1 MTTLHTVSF
10 KRTVLATL
18 IGLFLSRYSFALQEI
33 SDDAL
38 SQATGEGIAIL
49 PTAYSFVLRGDK
61 TGNEASLTDRSKD
74 TGYIHYIPIGGLTS
88 IVQDTNKDGL
98 VNSSD
103 HSVGKAD
110 LYLYGLALSKNDNDP
125 NNRFGSKI
133 SSWGTANN
141 PWIFKAATANNVPD
155 FAGGNGTITYLNFEA
170 PLYETGT
177 KTGVDA
183 YNLKLA
189 LWADAFVRDQSK
201 VEGDV
206 DQFNLGENFSTT
218 ATGRANRL
226 RLQAIANGFSM
237 NGSNLQVF
245 QTLGGSNNN
254 NGMSSFYNNT
264 LGIAGVIR
272 LNSGDAQDLKATVT
286 ENVSESMGTPS
297 AWTLVHAGANST
309 LSSSSTGNCGNTGS
323 TTTTMSNAIGCQY
336 QIQTRTRTDTKT
348 RTRTWEVPS
357 TLEGKVLRLS
367 TRETTDTERLTTP
380 ALDGGGAPSFDANE
394 GLFIYNPNINLVL
407 GSLYQP
413 VILGSDGKNLS
424 LEIARIPN
432 KPEIYKK
439 IYTDY
444 TGADKSYLGSTCNVY
459 QCGTSEISGYQG
471 GSPRTDYSAATL
483 VNKKLATHS
492 SISIGSVFSPDS
504 GKTLIAYSGEG
515 ALGISFGKLVTS
527 TATNTTTAQLTE
539 AQYKQRQ
546 QLVNNNAYQYAF
558 QRRSYGCGFGG
569 WSTCYE
575 NNIDIKG
582 TSTQW
587 QYWNGSAWMT
597 QDILTNTNGLPIN
610 AVTCTGN
617 TTCGPNYS
625 TPNQQ
630 YTYGTMTNRNWATSD
645 AVWQTGSN
653 ASVNAILGA
662 TAAPF
667 PATNQAATPAI
678 ITNASPSNNL
688 GSAVI
693 DGLLIQH
700 FKVTTT
706 GL

>member
-49 PTAYSFVLRGDK
+49 PTDYSFVLRGDK

-201 VEGDV
+201 AEGDV

-226 RLQAIANGFSM
+226 RLQAIASGFSM

-245 QTLGGSNNN
+245 QTLKGATNA

-264 LGIAGVIR
+264 LGLSGILR
-272 LNSGDAQDLKATVT
+272 FNSGT
-286 ENVSESMGTPS
+286 GTTAS
-297 AWTLVHAGANST
+297 DS
-309 LSSSSTGNCGNTGS
+309 
-323 TTTTMSNAIGCQY
+323 
-336 QIQTRTRTDTKT
+336 
-348 RTRTWEVPS
+348 
-357 TLEGKVLRLS
+357 KVLRLS
-367 TRETTDTERLTTP
+367 TRECGSGNPNGCTTGTAQGLLASPAIAGSGATT
-380 ALDGGGAPSFDANE
+380 APNFSPNE
-394 GLFIYNPNINLVL
+394 GVFIYNLNTNLVL

-413 VILGSDGKNLS
+413 LVLGSDGKNFS
-424 LEIARIPN
+424 LELARIPN
-432 KPEIYKK
+432 KASIYTK
-439 IYTDY
+439 IYTRYAGDSGDSGVTY
-444 TGADKSYLGSTCNVY
+444 YGSTCNVFV
-459 QCGTSEISGYQG
+459 CGTSALAGYQG
-471 GSPRTDYSAATL
+471 GSPTSDYSALASNATL
-483 VNKKLATHS
+483 PTHS
-492 SISIGSVFSPDS
+492 SISIGSVTQ
-504 GKTLIAYSGEG
+504 GANNLLIADKS
-515 ALGISFGKLVTS
+515 ASAVGISFGKS
-527 TATNTTTAQLTE
+527 
-539 AQYKQRQ
+539 
-546 QLVNNNAYQYAF
+546 
-558 QRRSYGCGFGG
+558 
-569 WSTCYE
+569 
-575 NNIDIKG
+575 G
-582 TSTQW
+582 TS
-587 QYWNGSAWMT
+587 G
-597 QDILTNTNGLPIN
+597 
-610 AVTCTGN
+610 AVN
-617 TTCGPNYS
+617 
-625 TPNQQ
+625 
-630 YTYGTMTNRNWATSD
+630 M
-645 AVWQTGSN
+645 
-653 ASVNAILGA
+653 
-662 TAAPF
+662 
-667 PATNQAATPAI
+667 
-678 ITNASPSNNL
+678 

-700 FKVTTT
+700 MKITAT

>member
-49 PTAYSFVLRGDK
+49 PTDYSFVLRGDK

-309 LSSSSTGNCGNTGS
+309 LSSSSSGDCGNGGGTTNTMGTG
-323 TTTTMSNAIGCQY
+323 IGCQY

-348 RTRTWEVPS
+348 RARTWTVPS
-357 TLEGKVLRLS
+357 ALEGKVLRLS
-367 TRETTDTERLTTP
+367 TRETTDTAGLTTP
-380 ALDGGGAPSFDANE
+380 ALNGGGAPTFDPND
-394 GLFIYNPNINLVL
+394 GIFIYNPNINLVL
-407 GSLYQP
+407 GNLFQP
-413 VILGSDGKNLS
+413 VILGSDGKNFS

-432 KPEIYKK
+432 RPEIYKK

-444 TGADKSYLGSTCNVY
+444 SGTDATYLGSTCNVY
-459 QCGTSEISGYQG
+459 QCGTSEIANYQG
-471 GSPRTDYSAATL
+471 GSPRTDYSATAL
-483 VNKKLATHS
+483 SNKKLATHS
-492 SISIGSVFSPDS
+492 SISIGSVYSPDS

-558 QRRSYGCGFGG
+558 QRRSYGCGLGR
-569 WSTCYE
+569 TCYE
-575 NNIDIKG
+575 NNIDLKG

-597 QDILTNTNGLPIN
+597 QDTLTTSNGLPTS
-610 AVTCTGN
+610 AATCSGN

-630 YTYGTMTNRNWATSD
+630 YTYGTTTNRNWATSD

>member
-18 IGLFLSRYSFALQEI
+18 ISLCISRYAFALQEI
-33 SDDAL
+33 SDDVL
-38 SQATGEGIAIL
+38 SQTTGEGVAIL
-49 PTAYSFVLRGDK
+49 PTDFSFVLRGDK

-297 AWTLVHAGANST
+297 AWTLVHAGANSN
-309 LSSSSTGNCGNTGS
+309 LSSSSTGDCGNGGGTTNTMGTG
-323 TTTTMSNAIGCQY
+323 IGCQY

-348 RTRTWEVPS
+348 RARTWTVPS
-357 TLEGKVLRLS
+357 ALEGKVLRLS
-367 TRETTDTERLTTP
+367 TRETTDTAGLTTP
-380 ALDGGGAPSFDANE
+380 ALNGGGAPTFDPNE
-394 GLFIYNPNINLVL
+394 GIFIYNPNINLVL
-407 GSLYQP
+407 GNLFQP
-413 VILGSDGKNLS
+413 VILGSDGKNFS

-432 KPEIYKK
+432 RPEIYKK

-444 TGADKSYLGSTCNVY
+444 SGTDATYLGSTCNVY
-459 QCGTSEISGYQG
+459 QCGTSEIANYQG

-492 SISIGSVFSPDS
+492 SISIGSVYSPDS
-504 GKTLIAYSGEG
+504 GKTLTAYSGEG

-558 QRRSYGCGFGG
+558 QRRSYSCGFGG

-575 NNIDIKG
+575 NNIDQKG

-597 QDILTNTNGLPIN
+597 QDTLTTSNGLPTS
-610 AVTCTGN
+610 AATCSGN

-630 YTYGTMTNRNWATSD
+630 YTYGTTTNRNWATSA
-645 AVWQTGSN
+645 AVWQAGSN
-653 ASVNAILGA
+653 ASVNTILGT

-700 FKVTTT
+700 MKITTT